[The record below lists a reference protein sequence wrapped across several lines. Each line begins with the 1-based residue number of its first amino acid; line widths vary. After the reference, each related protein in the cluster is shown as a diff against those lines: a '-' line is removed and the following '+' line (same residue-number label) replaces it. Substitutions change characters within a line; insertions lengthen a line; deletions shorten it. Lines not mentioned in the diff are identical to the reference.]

1 MRSLFDLRHRDGE
14 ELAAGDLAAEVASED
29 ARRALH
35 VRAVHR
41 TWGVALGFD
50 VQPDDAADALAVDP
64 GFGYDCRGR
73 AIMSPAQVLVP
84 IPSLDE
90 TMDLVVSASCG
101 IRFCWRQPDRACDD
115 ELVLARAH
123 FKDGRTTGLDSSV
136 RHSCRSRR
144 FRLAAGVA
152 ETRLEER
159 IAVRTTAW
167 RFASVPYYFATLEM
181 DGRLTATI
189 EIDSEKTSGFRVVL
203 RAPADQLHDAL
214 RANIDTRVHWVGV
227 EPLPRCA
234 TEQEESR

>member
-1 MRSLFDLRHRDGE
+1 MRPLFDQRHRDGE
-14 ELAAGDLAAEVASED
+14 ELAARDLAADVANED

-35 VRAVHR
+35 VRAVHG

-50 VQPDDAADALAVDP
+50 VQPDDATHALAVGP

-73 AIMSPAQVLVP
+73 AIVSPQQVLVP

-90 TMDLVVSASCG
+90 TSDLVVSASCG

-115 ELVLARAH
+115 DLVLVRAH
-123 FKDGRTTGLDSSV
+123 FKGGRTTGLDTSV
-136 RHSCRSRR
+136 RHCCRARR

-152 ETRLEER
+152 ETRLKER
-159 IAVRTTAW
+159 IAVSTDAGS
-167 RFASVPYYFATLEM
+167 FASVPYFFATLEM
-181 DGRLTATI
+181 GVQLTATV

-214 RANIDTRVHWVGV
+214 SANVDVRVHWVGV
-227 EPLPRCA
+227 EPLPRCG